1 MYNFQYKH
9 NPKSNSDNQYEYL
22 KGTCLGIIFC
32 ICLCL
37 CLVVLLILFRNK
49 SYQNDYS
56 MTINEIDTT
65 STSNSGFYE
74 FGYL

>member
-9 NPKSNSDNQYEYL
+9 NPESNSDNQYEYL

-32 ICLCL
+32 ISLCI

-49 SYQNDYS
+49 SYQKDDYS
-56 MTINEIDTT
+56 MTINEIDTI
-65 STSNSGFYE
+65 SNSGF
-74 FGYL
+74 L